1 MLDWIFEGI
10 VTWISSVVSDMMDAV
25 SGLFLQALGTDM
37 TAMEEYFPFVSK
49 AFTVMQYTAWALLFL
64 ITVWQLFRVFGGP
77 VTEAENPW
85 VLLGRSALF
94 AFLIGYAK
102 PIFLLTL
109 KIATAPYTA
118 LMDIQMTAEDFTF
131 AGIEQAL
138 QNGLTSL
145 IATISVVGLLLLTI
159 LEIALGWN
167 YFKLLLE
174 TVERYIVVGV
184 LCYTSPLA
192 FSMGASKATTPV
204 FRSWCRMV
212 GSQLLL
218 LVMNVWFLRGFSTSV
233 GQYIGTGGALS
244 NGNGNVFLWLFCAV
258 AFLKTAQKFDSYL
271 AAMGLN
277 VAQTGSGM
285 GMELLMAARVI
296 TGVAGGARSAG
307 SVFRGGSVATGTGAA
322 ATGFAAGFANRF
334 KGNSYVRDAVVD
346 GGTRMGAGG
355 TIGFVGRAFGGM
367 AARNGAT
374 LTGESISSVASRTPN
389 VSGSIGGDIANRSLG
404 NYMPHMKGMNLS
416 DTQITGGHISTKAIG
431 ADGKET
437 AVEMF
442 NASQF
447 EKPDGPHAVVNA
459 SDGSQWYQMASGSGA
474 GAFYDAPVFS
484 GSSAEAAQVAAVFP
498 DADGAT
504 LRTVGDGVIEASSD
518 GGVSRWYNSA
528 YYDEPDAP
536 HSTIQASNGVEWY
549 AMQQHAETPPF
560 EAGDAADGYNR
571 AQFQS
576 FMPGYEQPVTSVD
589 GSGRMDGHF
598 EVRHENGS
606 GTMFYDTAQYAP
618 PRGDYQV
625 YEDVHGSQWYA
636 VHGEAAVER
645 KPVYE
650 NGKPVYMF
658 TSFEMS
664 DDTGVLLGINRHN
677 NSLCIVD
684 LFDTK
689 KNKNAN
695 LNLLGTSGAGKTF
708 TMQLLALRMRMRGI
722 QCYIIA
728 PIKGHEFRRAC
739 NRIGGQFIKIA
750 PGSPHCINI
759 MEIRHTISPEM
770 ELIDELD
777 YSEMDSLLAQKIQQL
792 MIFFSLLIPN
802 MTNEEEQMLDEALIR
817 TYGKFGITHDNDSV
831 YEDRNA
837 VPPKMKTM
845 PILGDLHEELQKN
858 EMTKRIAVIVSRFV
872 TGSAQSFNQQT
883 NVDLSNK
890 YIVLDLSELKG
901 KLLPVGMM
909 IALDYVW
916 DKIKSDRTKKK
927 AIMIDEIWQLI
938 GAGSNRMAAE
948 FCLEIFK
955 VIRGFGGAAISATQ
969 DLSDFFG
976 LEDGRYGRAII
987 NNSKNKIILNLE
999 PDEAEFVRDTLKL
1012 TKTEIRSITR
1022 FERGEA
1028 LICSNNSKVPVII
1041 KASKEEQEMITT
1053 DRAELEAILKERQRE
1068 VN

>member
-1 MLDWIFEGI
+1 MTKDSSAKRKAGKRKPEKLSFTQDFIPIKNLEHGI
-10 VTWISSVVSDMMDAV
+10 IET
-25 SGLFLQALGTDM
+25 TD
-37 TAMEEYFPFVSK
+37 
-49 AFTVMQYTAWALLFL
+49 
-64 ITVWQLFRVFGGP
+64 
-77 VTEAENPW
+77 
-85 VLLGRSALF
+85 GRY
-94 AFLIGYAK
+94 IK
-102 PIFLLTL
+102 
-109 KIATAPYTA
+109 
-118 LMDIQMTAEDFTF
+118 
-131 AGIEQAL
+131 
-138 QNGLTSL
+138 
-145 IATISVVGLLLLTI
+145 I
-159 LEIALGWN
+159 LEIEPINFMLRSEEEQYEIICSFASWLKISPVHLQ
-167 YFKLLLE
+167 FKSITRKADSDKHIAMLRKEMATEESEQCKKLSE
-174 TVERYIVVGV
+174 GYIR
-184 LCYTSPLA
+184 LI
-192 FSMGASKATTPV
+192 KD
-204 FRSWCRMV
+204 V
-212 GSQLLL
+212 GSREALTRRFFLIFRYEELRRNENSDYGQICSTLLTAEQNARAYFMQCGNNIL
-218 LVMNVWFLRGFSTSV
+218 QPKDPDEATAEILYMFFNRRSCVEEPFHSRVDRIVLDTMAAKNKVIGIDPIPHIRMAHFIAPRGIDLMHRNYIIMDGLYYSFLYIKGNGYPNKVRAGWMSSLINAGEGIDVDVFLRRENRS
-233 GQYIGTGGALS
+233 
-244 NGNGNVFLWLFCAV
+244 
-258 AFLKTAQKFDSYL
+258 KTIDK
-271 AAMGLN
+271 
-277 VAQTGSGM
+277 VAQRIRLNRTKLKSM
-285 GMELLMAARVI
+285 QDTSTDYEEL
-296 TGVAGGARSAG
+296 AG
-307 SVFRGGSVATGTGAA
+307 SIQ
-322 ATGFAAGFANRF
+322 AGYFI
-334 KGNSYVRDAVVD
+334 KQG
-346 GGTRMGAGG
+346 
-355 TIGFVGRAFGGM
+355 
-367 AARNGAT
+367 
-374 LTGESISSVASRTPN
+374 
-389 VSGSIGGDIANRSLG
+389 IANYNEDLF
-404 NYMPHMKGMNLS
+404 YMSVFVTVSARTYEELMWRKQQMTDMLKSMDMYVS
-416 DTQITGGHISTKAIG
+416 DCSFQQ
-431 ADGKET
+431 E
-437 AVEMF
+437 
-442 NASQF
+442 
-447 EKPDGPHAVVNA
+447 
-459 SDGSQWYQMASGSGA
+459 
-474 GAFYDAPVFS
+474 DA
-484 GSSAEAAQVAAVFP
+484 
-498 DADGAT
+498 
-504 LRTVGDGVIEASSD
+504 LRTVMPFLQISPKLEKKSKRNVLTSGAAS
-518 GGVSRWYNSA
+518 
-528 YYDEPDAP
+528 
-536 HSTIQASNGVEWY
+536 T
-549 AMQQHAETPPF
+549 
-560 EAGDAADGYNR
+560 
-571 AQFQS
+571 
-576 FMPGYEQPVTSVD
+576 
-589 GSGRMDGHF
+589 
-598 EVRHENGS
+598 
-606 GTMFYDTAQYAP
+606 
-618 PRGDYQV
+618 
-625 YEDVHGSQWYA
+625 
-636 VHGEAAVER
+636 
-645 KPVYE
+645 
-650 NGKPVYMF
+650 YMF

-792 MIFFSLLIPN
+792 MIFFSLLIPD

-831 YEDRNA
+831 YADRNA

-1053 DRAELEAILKERQRE
+1053 DRAELEAILKERQQE
-1068 VN
+1068 AD

>member
-1 MLDWIFEGI
+1 MTKDSSAKRKAGKRKPEKLSFTQDFIPIKNLEHGI
-10 VTWISSVVSDMMDAV
+10 IET
-25 SGLFLQALGTDM
+25 TD
-37 TAMEEYFPFVSK
+37 
-49 AFTVMQYTAWALLFL
+49 
-64 ITVWQLFRVFGGP
+64 
-77 VTEAENPW
+77 
-85 VLLGRSALF
+85 GRY
-94 AFLIGYAK
+94 IK
-102 PIFLLTL
+102 
-109 KIATAPYTA
+109 
-118 LMDIQMTAEDFTF
+118 
-131 AGIEQAL
+131 
-138 QNGLTSL
+138 
-145 IATISVVGLLLLTI
+145 I
-159 LEIALGWN
+159 LEIEPINFMLRSEEEQYEIICSFASWLKISPVHLQ
-167 YFKLLLE
+167 FKSITRKADSDKHIAMLRKEME
-174 TVERYIVVGV
+174 TEESEQCKKLSEGYIR
-184 LCYTSPLA
+184 LI
-192 FSMGASKATTPV
+192 KD
-204 FRSWCRMV
+204 V
-212 GSQLLL
+212 GSREALTRRFFLIFRYEELRRNENSDYGQICSTLLTAEQNARAYFMQCGNNIL
-218 LVMNVWFLRGFSTSV
+218 QPRDPDEATAEILYMFFNRRSCVEEPFHSRVDRIVLDTMAAKNKVIGIDPVPHIRMAHFIAPRGIDLTHRNYIIMDGLYYSFLYIKGNGYPNKVRAGWMSSLINAGEGIDVDVFLRRENRS
-233 GQYIGTGGALS
+233 
-244 NGNGNVFLWLFCAV
+244 
-258 AFLKTAQKFDSYL
+258 KTIDK
-271 AAMGLN
+271 
-277 VAQTGSGM
+277 VAQRIRLNRTKLKSM
-285 GMELLMAARVI
+285 QDTSTDYEEL
-296 TGVAGGARSAG
+296 AG
-307 SVFRGGSVATGTGAA
+307 SIQ
-322 ATGFAAGFANRF
+322 AGYFI
-334 KGNSYVRDAVVD
+334 KQG
-346 GGTRMGAGG
+346 
-355 TIGFVGRAFGGM
+355 
-367 AARNGAT
+367 
-374 LTGESISSVASRTPN
+374 
-389 VSGSIGGDIANRSLG
+389 IANYNEDLF
-404 NYMPHMKGMNLS
+404 YMSVFVTVSARTYEELMWRKQQMTDMLKSMDMYVS
-416 DTQITGGHISTKAIG
+416 DCSFQQ
-431 ADGKET
+431 E
-437 AVEMF
+437 
-442 NASQF
+442 
-447 EKPDGPHAVVNA
+447 
-459 SDGSQWYQMASGSGA
+459 
-474 GAFYDAPVFS
+474 DA
-484 GSSAEAAQVAAVFP
+484 
-498 DADGAT
+498 
-504 LRTVGDGVIEASSD
+504 LRTVMPFLQISLKLEKKSKRNVLTSGAAS
-518 GGVSRWYNSA
+518 
-528 YYDEPDAP
+528 
-536 HSTIQASNGVEWY
+536 T
-549 AMQQHAETPPF
+549 
-560 EAGDAADGYNR
+560 
-571 AQFQS
+571 
-576 FMPGYEQPVTSVD
+576 
-589 GSGRMDGHF
+589 
-598 EVRHENGS
+598 
-606 GTMFYDTAQYAP
+606 
-618 PRGDYQV
+618 
-625 YEDVHGSQWYA
+625 
-636 VHGEAAVER
+636 
-645 KPVYE
+645 
-650 NGKPVYMF
+650 YMF

-792 MIFFSLLIPN
+792 MIFFSLLIPD

-1053 DRAELEAILKERQRE
+1053 DRAELEAILKERQQE
-1068 VN
+1068 AD

>member
-1 MLDWIFEGI
+1 MTKDSSAKRKAGKRKPEKLSFTQDFIPIKNLEHGI
-10 VTWISSVVSDMMDAV
+10 IET
-25 SGLFLQALGTDM
+25 TD
-37 TAMEEYFPFVSK
+37 
-49 AFTVMQYTAWALLFL
+49 
-64 ITVWQLFRVFGGP
+64 
-77 VTEAENPW
+77 
-85 VLLGRSALF
+85 GRY
-94 AFLIGYAK
+94 IK
-102 PIFLLTL
+102 
-109 KIATAPYTA
+109 
-118 LMDIQMTAEDFTF
+118 
-131 AGIEQAL
+131 
-138 QNGLTSL
+138 
-145 IATISVVGLLLLTI
+145 I
-159 LEIALGWN
+159 LEIEPINFMLRSEEEQYEIICSFASWLKISPVHLQ
-167 YFKLLLE
+167 FKSITRKADSDKHIAMLRKEME
-174 TVERYIVVGV
+174 TEESEQCKKLSEGYIR
-184 LCYTSPLA
+184 LI
-192 FSMGASKATTPV
+192 KD
-204 FRSWCRMV
+204 V
-212 GSQLLL
+212 GSREALTRRFFLIFRYEELRRNENSDYGQICSTLLTAEQNARAYFMQCGNNIL
-218 LVMNVWFLRGFSTSV
+218 QPKDPDEATAEILYMFFNRRSCVEEPFHSRVDRIVLDTMAAKNKVIGIDPIPHIRMAHFIAPRGIDLTHRNYIIMDGLYYSFL
-233 GQYIGTGGALS
+233 YIK
-244 NGNGNVFLWLFCAV
+244 GNGYPNKVRAGWMSSLINAGEGIDVDVFLKRENRS
-258 AFLKTAQKFDSYL
+258 KTIDK
-271 AAMGLN
+271 
-277 VAQTGSGM
+277 VAQRIRLNRTKLKSM
-285 GMELLMAARVI
+285 QDTSTDYEEL
-296 TGVAGGARSAG
+296 AG
-307 SVFRGGSVATGTGAA
+307 SIQ
-322 ATGFAAGFANRF
+322 AGYFI
-334 KGNSYVRDAVVD
+334 KQG
-346 GGTRMGAGG
+346 
-355 TIGFVGRAFGGM
+355 
-367 AARNGAT
+367 
-374 LTGESISSVASRTPN
+374 
-389 VSGSIGGDIANRSLG
+389 IANYNEDLF
-404 NYMPHMKGMNLS
+404 YMSVFVTVSARTYEELMWRKQQMTDMLKSMDMYVS
-416 DTQITGGHISTKAIG
+416 DCSFQQ
-431 ADGKET
+431 E
-437 AVEMF
+437 
-442 NASQF
+442 
-447 EKPDGPHAVVNA
+447 
-459 SDGSQWYQMASGSGA
+459 
-474 GAFYDAPVFS
+474 DA
-484 GSSAEAAQVAAVFP
+484 
-498 DADGAT
+498 
-504 LRTVGDGVIEASSD
+504 LRTVMPFLQMSPKLEKKSKRNVLTSGAAS
-518 GGVSRWYNSA
+518 
-528 YYDEPDAP
+528 
-536 HSTIQASNGVEWY
+536 T
-549 AMQQHAETPPF
+549 
-560 EAGDAADGYNR
+560 
-571 AQFQS
+571 
-576 FMPGYEQPVTSVD
+576 
-589 GSGRMDGHF
+589 
-598 EVRHENGS
+598 
-606 GTMFYDTAQYAP
+606 
-618 PRGDYQV
+618 
-625 YEDVHGSQWYA
+625 
-636 VHGEAAVER
+636 
-645 KPVYE
+645 
-650 NGKPVYMF
+650 YMF

-792 MIFFSLLIPN
+792 MIFFSLLIPD

-831 YEDRNA
+831 YADRNA

-1053 DRAELEAILKERQRE
+1053 DRAELEAILKERQQE
-1068 VN
+1068 AD

>member
-1 MLDWIFEGI
+1 MTKDSSAKRKTGKRKPEKLSFTQDFIPIKNLEHGI
-10 VTWISSVVSDMMDAV
+10 IET
-25 SGLFLQALGTDM
+25 TD
-37 TAMEEYFPFVSK
+37 
-49 AFTVMQYTAWALLFL
+49 
-64 ITVWQLFRVFGGP
+64 
-77 VTEAENPW
+77 
-85 VLLGRSALF
+85 GRY
-94 AFLIGYAK
+94 IK
-102 PIFLLTL
+102 
-109 KIATAPYTA
+109 
-118 LMDIQMTAEDFTF
+118 
-131 AGIEQAL
+131 
-138 QNGLTSL
+138 
-145 IATISVVGLLLLTI
+145 I
-159 LEIALGWN
+159 LEIEPINFMLRSEEEQYEIICSFASWLKISPVHLQ
-167 YFKLLLE
+167 FKSITRKADSDKHIAMLRKEMATEESEQCKKLSE
-174 TVERYIVVGV
+174 GYIR
-184 LCYTSPLA
+184 LI
-192 FSMGASKATTPV
+192 KD
-204 FRSWCRMV
+204 V
-212 GSQLLL
+212 GSREALTRRFFLIFRYEELRRNENSDYGQICSTLLTAEQNARAYFMQCGNNIL
-218 LVMNVWFLRGFSTSV
+218 QPKDPDEATAEILYMFFNRRSCVEEPFHSRVDRIVLDTMAAKNKVIGVDPIPHIRMAHFIAPRGIDLTHRNYTIMDGLYYSFL
-233 GQYIGTGGALS
+233 YIK
-244 NGNGNVFLWLFCAV
+244 GNGYPNKVRAGWMSSLINAGEGIDVDVFLKRENRS
-258 AFLKTAQKFDSYL
+258 KTIDK
-271 AAMGLN
+271 
-277 VAQTGSGM
+277 VAQRIRLNRTKLKSM
-285 GMELLMAARVI
+285 QDTSTDYEEL
-296 TGVAGGARSAG
+296 AG
-307 SVFRGGSVATGTGAA
+307 SIQ
-322 ATGFAAGFANRF
+322 AGYFI
-334 KGNSYVRDAVVD
+334 KQG
-346 GGTRMGAGG
+346 
-355 TIGFVGRAFGGM
+355 
-367 AARNGAT
+367 
-374 LTGESISSVASRTPN
+374 
-389 VSGSIGGDIANRSLG
+389 IANYNEDLF
-404 NYMPHMKGMNLS
+404 YMSVFVTVSARTYEELMWRKQQMTDMLKSMDMYVS
-416 DTQITGGHISTKAIG
+416 DCSFQQ
-431 ADGKET
+431 E
-437 AVEMF
+437 
-442 NASQF
+442 
-447 EKPDGPHAVVNA
+447 
-459 SDGSQWYQMASGSGA
+459 
-474 GAFYDAPVFS
+474 DA
-484 GSSAEAAQVAAVFP
+484 
-498 DADGAT
+498 
-504 LRTVGDGVIEASSD
+504 LRTVMPFLQISPKLEKKSKRNVLTSGAAS
-518 GGVSRWYNSA
+518 
-528 YYDEPDAP
+528 
-536 HSTIQASNGVEWY
+536 T
-549 AMQQHAETPPF
+549 
-560 EAGDAADGYNR
+560 
-571 AQFQS
+571 
-576 FMPGYEQPVTSVD
+576 
-589 GSGRMDGHF
+589 
-598 EVRHENGS
+598 
-606 GTMFYDTAQYAP
+606 
-618 PRGDYQV
+618 
-625 YEDVHGSQWYA
+625 
-636 VHGEAAVER
+636 
-645 KPVYE
+645 
-650 NGKPVYMF
+650 YMF

-759 MEIRHTISPEM
+759 MEIRHTVSPEM

-792 MIFFSLLIPN
+792 MIFFSLLIPD

-831 YEDRNA
+831 YADRNA

-1053 DRAELEAILKERQRE
+1053 DRAELEAILKERQQE
-1068 VN
+1068 AD

>member
-1 MLDWIFEGI
+1 MTRSTWLRKEMETEESEQCKKLSEGYIRLIKDVGSREALTRRFFLIFRYEELRRNENSDYGQICSTLLTTEQNARAYFMQCGNNILQPKDPDEATAEILYMFFNRRSCVEEPFHSRVDRIVLDTMAAKNKVIGIDPIPHIRMAHFIAPRGIDLMHRNYIIMDGLYYSFLYIKGNGYPNKVRAGWMSSLINAGEGI
-10 VTWISSVVSDMMDAV
+10 DVDVFLRRENRSKTIEKVAQRIRLNRTKLKSMQDTSTDYEELAGSIQAGYFIKQGIANYNEDLFYMSVFVTVSARTYEELMWRKQQMTDMLKSMDMYVSDCSFQQEDA
-25 SGLFLQALGTDM
+25 
-37 TAMEEYFPFVSK
+37 
-49 AFTVMQYTAWALLFL
+49 
-64 ITVWQLFRVFGGP
+64 
-77 VTEAENPW
+77 
-85 VLLGRSALF
+85 
-94 AFLIGYAK
+94 
-102 PIFLLTL
+102 
-109 KIATAPYTA
+109 
-118 LMDIQMTAEDFTF
+118 
-131 AGIEQAL
+131 
-138 QNGLTSL
+138 
-145 IATISVVGLLLLTI
+145 
-159 LEIALGWN
+159 
-167 YFKLLLE
+167 
-174 TVERYIVVGV
+174 
-184 LCYTSPLA
+184 
-192 FSMGASKATTPV
+192 
-204 FRSWCRMV
+204 
-212 GSQLLL
+212 
-218 LVMNVWFLRGFSTSV
+218 
-233 GQYIGTGGALS
+233 
-244 NGNGNVFLWLFCAV
+244 
-258 AFLKTAQKFDSYL
+258 
-271 AAMGLN
+271 
-277 VAQTGSGM
+277 
-285 GMELLMAARVI
+285 
-296 TGVAGGARSAG
+296 
-307 SVFRGGSVATGTGAA
+307 
-322 ATGFAAGFANRF
+322 
-334 KGNSYVRDAVVD
+334 
-346 GGTRMGAGG
+346 
-355 TIGFVGRAFGGM
+355 
-367 AARNGAT
+367 
-374 LTGESISSVASRTPN
+374 
-389 VSGSIGGDIANRSLG
+389 
-404 NYMPHMKGMNLS
+404 
-416 DTQITGGHISTKAIG
+416 
-431 ADGKET
+431 
-437 AVEMF
+437 
-442 NASQF
+442 
-447 EKPDGPHAVVNA
+447 
-459 SDGSQWYQMASGSGA
+459 
-474 GAFYDAPVFS
+474 
-484 GSSAEAAQVAAVFP
+484 
-498 DADGAT
+498 
-504 LRTVGDGVIEASSD
+504 LRTVMPFLQISPKLEKKSKRNVLTSGAAS
-518 GGVSRWYNSA
+518 
-528 YYDEPDAP
+528 
-536 HSTIQASNGVEWY
+536 T
-549 AMQQHAETPPF
+549 
-560 EAGDAADGYNR
+560 
-571 AQFQS
+571 
-576 FMPGYEQPVTSVD
+576 
-589 GSGRMDGHF
+589 
-598 EVRHENGS
+598 
-606 GTMFYDTAQYAP
+606 
-618 PRGDYQV
+618 
-625 YEDVHGSQWYA
+625 
-636 VHGEAAVER
+636 
-645 KPVYE
+645 
-650 NGKPVYMF
+650 YMF

-792 MIFFSLLIPN
+792 MIFFSLLIPD

-831 YEDRNA
+831 YADRNA

-1053 DRAELEAILKERQRE
+1053 DRAELEAILKERQQE
-1068 VN
+1068 AD

>member
-1 MLDWIFEGI
+1 MTKDSSAKRKTGKRKPEKLSFTQDFIPIKNLENGI
-10 VTWISSVVSDMMDAV
+10 IET
-25 SGLFLQALGTDM
+25 T
-37 TAMEEYFPFVSK
+37 
-49 AFTVMQYTAWALLFL
+49 
-64 ITVWQLFRVFGGP
+64 
-77 VTEAENPW
+77 N
-85 VLLGRSALF
+85 GRY
-94 AFLIGYAK
+94 IK
-102 PIFLLTL
+102 
-109 KIATAPYTA
+109 
-118 LMDIQMTAEDFTF
+118 
-131 AGIEQAL
+131 
-138 QNGLTSL
+138 
-145 IATISVVGLLLLTI
+145 I
-159 LEIALGWN
+159 LEIEPINFMLRSEEEQYEIICSFASWLKISPVHLQ
-167 YFKLLLE
+167 FKSITRKADSDKHIAMLRKEMATEESEQCKKLSE
-174 TVERYIVVGV
+174 GYIR
-184 LCYTSPLA
+184 LI
-192 FSMGASKATTPV
+192 KD
-204 FRSWCRMV
+204 V
-212 GSQLLL
+212 GSREALTRRFFLIFRYEELRRNENSDYGQICSTLLTAEQNARAYFMQCGNNIL
-218 LVMNVWFLRGFSTSV
+218 QPKDPDEATAEILYMFFNRRSCVEEPFHSRVDRIVLDTMAAKNKVIGIDPIPHIRMAHFIAPRGIDLTHRNYIIMDGLYYSFLYIKENGYPNKVRAGWMSSLINAGEGIDVDVFLRRENRS
-233 GQYIGTGGALS
+233 
-244 NGNGNVFLWLFCAV
+244 
-258 AFLKTAQKFDSYL
+258 KTIDK
-271 AAMGLN
+271 
-277 VAQTGSGM
+277 VAQRIRLNRTKLKSM
-285 GMELLMAARVI
+285 QDTSTDYEEL
-296 TGVAGGARSAG
+296 AG
-307 SVFRGGSVATGTGAA
+307 SIQ
-322 ATGFAAGFANRF
+322 AGYFI
-334 KGNSYVRDAVVD
+334 KQG
-346 GGTRMGAGG
+346 
-355 TIGFVGRAFGGM
+355 
-367 AARNGAT
+367 
-374 LTGESISSVASRTPN
+374 
-389 VSGSIGGDIANRSLG
+389 IANYNEDLF
-404 NYMPHMKGMNLS
+404 YMSVFVTVSARTYEELMWRKQQMTDMLKSMDMYVS
-416 DTQITGGHISTKAIG
+416 DCSFQQ
-431 ADGKET
+431 E
-437 AVEMF
+437 
-442 NASQF
+442 
-447 EKPDGPHAVVNA
+447 
-459 SDGSQWYQMASGSGA
+459 
-474 GAFYDAPVFS
+474 DA
-484 GSSAEAAQVAAVFP
+484 
-498 DADGAT
+498 
-504 LRTVGDGVIEASSD
+504 LRTVMPFLQISPKLEKKSKRNVLTSGAAS
-518 GGVSRWYNSA
+518 
-528 YYDEPDAP
+528 
-536 HSTIQASNGVEWY
+536 T
-549 AMQQHAETPPF
+549 
-560 EAGDAADGYNR
+560 
-571 AQFQS
+571 
-576 FMPGYEQPVTSVD
+576 
-589 GSGRMDGHF
+589 
-598 EVRHENGS
+598 
-606 GTMFYDTAQYAP
+606 
-618 PRGDYQV
+618 
-625 YEDVHGSQWYA
+625 
-636 VHGEAAVER
+636 
-645 KPVYE
+645 
-650 NGKPVYMF
+650 YMF

-759 MEIRHTISPEM
+759 MEIRHTITPEM

-792 MIFFSLLIPN
+792 MIFFSLLIPD

-831 YEDRNA
+831 YADRNA

-1053 DRAELEAILKERQRE
+1053 DRAELEAILKERQQE
-1068 VN
+1068 AD

>member
-1 MLDWIFEGI
+1 MTKDSSAKRKAGKRKPKKLSFTQDFIPIKNLEHGI
-10 VTWISSVVSDMMDAV
+10 IET
-25 SGLFLQALGTDM
+25 TD
-37 TAMEEYFPFVSK
+37 
-49 AFTVMQYTAWALLFL
+49 
-64 ITVWQLFRVFGGP
+64 
-77 VTEAENPW
+77 
-85 VLLGRSALF
+85 GRY
-94 AFLIGYAK
+94 IK
-102 PIFLLTL
+102 
-109 KIATAPYTA
+109 
-118 LMDIQMTAEDFTF
+118 
-131 AGIEQAL
+131 
-138 QNGLTSL
+138 
-145 IATISVVGLLLLTI
+145 I
-159 LEIALGWN
+159 LEIEPINFMLRSEEEQYEIICSFASWLKISPVHLQ
-167 YFKLLLE
+167 FKSITRKADSDKHIAMLRKE
-174 TVERYIVVGV
+174 TETEESEQCKKLSEGYIR
-184 LCYTSPLA
+184 LI
-192 FSMGASKATTPV
+192 KD
-204 FRSWCRMV
+204 V
-212 GSQLLL
+212 GSREALTRRFFLIFRYEELRRNENSDYGQICSTLLTAEQNARAYFMQCGNNIL
-218 LVMNVWFLRGFSTSV
+218 QPKDPDEATAEILYMFFNRRSCVEEPFHSRVDRIVLDTMAAKNKVIGIDPVPHIRMAHFIAPRGIDLTHRNYIIMDGLYYSFLYIKGNGFPNKVRAGWMSSLINAGEGIDVDVFLRRENRS
-233 GQYIGTGGALS
+233 
-244 NGNGNVFLWLFCAV
+244 
-258 AFLKTAQKFDSYL
+258 KTIDK
-271 AAMGLN
+271 
-277 VAQTGSGM
+277 VAQRIRLNRTKLKSM
-285 GMELLMAARVI
+285 QDTSTDYEEL
-296 TGVAGGARSAG
+296 AG
-307 SVFRGGSVATGTGAA
+307 SIQ
-322 ATGFAAGFANRF
+322 AGYFI
-334 KGNSYVRDAVVD
+334 KQG
-346 GGTRMGAGG
+346 
-355 TIGFVGRAFGGM
+355 
-367 AARNGAT
+367 
-374 LTGESISSVASRTPN
+374 
-389 VSGSIGGDIANRSLG
+389 IANYNEDLF
-404 NYMPHMKGMNLS
+404 YMSVFVTVSARTYEELMWRKQQMTDMLKSMDMYVS
-416 DTQITGGHISTKAIG
+416 DCSFQQ
-431 ADGKET
+431 E
-437 AVEMF
+437 
-442 NASQF
+442 
-447 EKPDGPHAVVNA
+447 
-459 SDGSQWYQMASGSGA
+459 
-474 GAFYDAPVFS
+474 DA
-484 GSSAEAAQVAAVFP
+484 
-498 DADGAT
+498 
-504 LRTVGDGVIEASSD
+504 LRTVMPFLQISPKLEKKSKRNVLTSGAAS
-518 GGVSRWYNSA
+518 
-528 YYDEPDAP
+528 
-536 HSTIQASNGVEWY
+536 T
-549 AMQQHAETPPF
+549 
-560 EAGDAADGYNR
+560 
-571 AQFQS
+571 
-576 FMPGYEQPVTSVD
+576 
-589 GSGRMDGHF
+589 
-598 EVRHENGS
+598 
-606 GTMFYDTAQYAP
+606 
-618 PRGDYQV
+618 
-625 YEDVHGSQWYA
+625 
-636 VHGEAAVER
+636 
-645 KPVYE
+645 
-650 NGKPVYMF
+650 YMF

-792 MIFFSLLIPN
+792 MIFFSLLIPD

-1028 LICSNNSKVPVII
+1028 LICSNNSKAPVII

-1053 DRAELEAILKERQRE
+1053 DRAELEAILKERQQE
-1068 VN
+1068 AD

>member
-1 MLDWIFEGI
+1 MTKDSSAKRKAGKRKPEKLSFTQDFIPIKNLEHGI
-10 VTWISSVVSDMMDAV
+10 IET
-25 SGLFLQALGTDM
+25 TD
-37 TAMEEYFPFVSK
+37 
-49 AFTVMQYTAWALLFL
+49 
-64 ITVWQLFRVFGGP
+64 
-77 VTEAENPW
+77 
-85 VLLGRSALF
+85 GRY
-94 AFLIGYAK
+94 IK
-102 PIFLLTL
+102 
-109 KIATAPYTA
+109 
-118 LMDIQMTAEDFTF
+118 
-131 AGIEQAL
+131 
-138 QNGLTSL
+138 
-145 IATISVVGLLLLTI
+145 I
-159 LEIALGWN
+159 LEIEPINFMLRSEEEQYEIICSFASWLKISPVHLQ
-167 YFKLLLE
+167 FKSITRKADSDKHIAMLRKE
-174 TVERYIVVGV
+174 TETEESEQCKKLSEGYIR
-184 LCYTSPLA
+184 LI
-192 FSMGASKATTPV
+192 KD
-204 FRSWCRMV
+204 V
-212 GSQLLL
+212 GSREALTRRFFLIFRYEELRRNENSDYGQICSTLLTAEQNARAYFMQCGNNIL
-218 LVMNVWFLRGFSTSV
+218 QPKDPDEATAEILYMFFNRRSCVEEPFHSRVDRIVLDTMATKNKVIGIDPVPHIRMAHFIAPRGIDLTHRNYIIMDGLYYSFLYIKGNGYPNKVRAGWMSSLINAGEGIDVDVFLRRENRS
-233 GQYIGTGGALS
+233 
-244 NGNGNVFLWLFCAV
+244 
-258 AFLKTAQKFDSYL
+258 KTIDK
-271 AAMGLN
+271 
-277 VAQTGSGM
+277 VAQRIRLNRTKLKSM
-285 GMELLMAARVI
+285 QDTSTDYEEL
-296 TGVAGGARSAG
+296 AG
-307 SVFRGGSVATGTGAA
+307 SIQ
-322 ATGFAAGFANRF
+322 AGYFI
-334 KGNSYVRDAVVD
+334 KQG
-346 GGTRMGAGG
+346 
-355 TIGFVGRAFGGM
+355 
-367 AARNGAT
+367 
-374 LTGESISSVASRTPN
+374 
-389 VSGSIGGDIANRSLG
+389 IANYNEDLF
-404 NYMPHMKGMNLS
+404 YMSVFMTVSARTYEELMWRKQQMTDMLKSMDMYVS
-416 DTQITGGHISTKAIG
+416 DCSFQQ
-431 ADGKET
+431 E
-437 AVEMF
+437 
-442 NASQF
+442 
-447 EKPDGPHAVVNA
+447 
-459 SDGSQWYQMASGSGA
+459 
-474 GAFYDAPVFS
+474 DA
-484 GSSAEAAQVAAVFP
+484 
-498 DADGAT
+498 
-504 LRTVGDGVIEASSD
+504 LRTVMPFLQISLKLEKKSKRNVLTSGAAS
-518 GGVSRWYNSA
+518 
-528 YYDEPDAP
+528 
-536 HSTIQASNGVEWY
+536 T
-549 AMQQHAETPPF
+549 
-560 EAGDAADGYNR
+560 
-571 AQFQS
+571 
-576 FMPGYEQPVTSVD
+576 
-589 GSGRMDGHF
+589 
-598 EVRHENGS
+598 
-606 GTMFYDTAQYAP
+606 
-618 PRGDYQV
+618 
-625 YEDVHGSQWYA
+625 
-636 VHGEAAVER
+636 
-645 KPVYE
+645 
-650 NGKPVYMF
+650 YMF

-750 PGSPHCINI
+750 PGSPHCINT

-792 MIFFSLLIPN
+792 MIFFSLLIPD

-837 VPPKMKTM
+837 VPPKMKAM

-858 EMTKRIAVIVSRFV
+858 EMTKRIAIIVSRFV

-1053 DRAELEAILKERQRE
+1053 DRAELEAILKERQQE
-1068 VN
+1068 AD

>member
-1 MLDWIFEGI
+1 MTKDSSAKRKEGKRKPKKLSFTQDFI
-10 VTWISSVVSDMMDAV
+10 PIKNLEHGIIET
-25 SGLFLQALGTDM
+25 TD
-37 TAMEEYFPFVSK
+37 
-49 AFTVMQYTAWALLFL
+49 
-64 ITVWQLFRVFGGP
+64 
-77 VTEAENPW
+77 
-85 VLLGRSALF
+85 GRY
-94 AFLIGYAK
+94 IK
-102 PIFLLTL
+102 
-109 KIATAPYTA
+109 
-118 LMDIQMTAEDFTF
+118 
-131 AGIEQAL
+131 
-138 QNGLTSL
+138 
-145 IATISVVGLLLLTI
+145 I
-159 LEIALGWN
+159 LEIEPINFMLRSEEEQYEIICSFASWLKISPVHLQ
-167 YFKLLLE
+167 FKSITRKADSDKHIAMLRKE
-174 TVERYIVVGV
+174 TETEESEQCKKLSEGYIR
-184 LCYTSPLA
+184 LI
-192 FSMGASKATTPV
+192 KD
-204 FRSWCRMV
+204 V
-212 GSQLLL
+212 GSREALTRRFFLIFRYEELRRNENSDYGQICSTLLTAEQNARAYFMQCGNNIL
-218 LVMNVWFLRGFSTSV
+218 QPKDPDEATAEILYMFFNRRSCVEEPFHSRVDRIVLDTMAAKNKVIGIDPIPHIRMAHFIAPRGIDLMHRNYIIMDGLYYSFLYIKGNGYPNKVRAGWMSSLINAGEGIDVDVFLRRENRS
-233 GQYIGTGGALS
+233 
-244 NGNGNVFLWLFCAV
+244 
-258 AFLKTAQKFDSYL
+258 KTIDK
-271 AAMGLN
+271 
-277 VAQTGSGM
+277 VAQRIRLNRTKLKSM
-285 GMELLMAARVI
+285 QDTSTDYEEL
-296 TGVAGGARSAG
+296 AG
-307 SVFRGGSVATGTGAA
+307 SIQ
-322 ATGFAAGFANRF
+322 AGYFI
-334 KGNSYVRDAVVD
+334 KQG
-346 GGTRMGAGG
+346 
-355 TIGFVGRAFGGM
+355 
-367 AARNGAT
+367 
-374 LTGESISSVASRTPN
+374 
-389 VSGSIGGDIANRSLG
+389 IANYNEDLF
-404 NYMPHMKGMNLS
+404 YMSVFVTVSARTYEELMWRKQQMTDMLKSMDMYVS
-416 DTQITGGHISTKAIG
+416 DCSFQQ
-431 ADGKET
+431 E
-437 AVEMF
+437 
-442 NASQF
+442 
-447 EKPDGPHAVVNA
+447 
-459 SDGSQWYQMASGSGA
+459 
-474 GAFYDAPVFS
+474 DA
-484 GSSAEAAQVAAVFP
+484 
-498 DADGAT
+498 
-504 LRTVGDGVIEASSD
+504 LRTVMPFLQISPKLEKKSKRNVLTSGAAS
-518 GGVSRWYNSA
+518 
-528 YYDEPDAP
+528 
-536 HSTIQASNGVEWY
+536 T
-549 AMQQHAETPPF
+549 
-560 EAGDAADGYNR
+560 
-571 AQFQS
+571 
-576 FMPGYEQPVTSVD
+576 
-589 GSGRMDGHF
+589 
-598 EVRHENGS
+598 
-606 GTMFYDTAQYAP
+606 
-618 PRGDYQV
+618 
-625 YEDVHGSQWYA
+625 
-636 VHGEAAVER
+636 
-645 KPVYE
+645 
-650 NGKPVYMF
+650 YMF

-792 MIFFSLLIPN
+792 MIFFSLLIPD

-831 YEDRNA
+831 YADRNA

-1053 DRAELEAILKERQRE
+1053 DRAELEAILKERQQE
-1068 VN
+1068 AD

>member
-1 MLDWIFEGI
+1 MTKDSSAKRKTGKRKPEKLSFTQDFIPIKNLEHGI
-10 VTWISSVVSDMMDAV
+10 IET
-25 SGLFLQALGTDM
+25 TD
-37 TAMEEYFPFVSK
+37 
-49 AFTVMQYTAWALLFL
+49 
-64 ITVWQLFRVFGGP
+64 
-77 VTEAENPW
+77 
-85 VLLGRSALF
+85 GRY
-94 AFLIGYAK
+94 IK
-102 PIFLLTL
+102 
-109 KIATAPYTA
+109 
-118 LMDIQMTAEDFTF
+118 
-131 AGIEQAL
+131 
-138 QNGLTSL
+138 
-145 IATISVVGLLLLTI
+145 I
-159 LEIALGWN
+159 LEIEPINFMLRSEEEQYEIICSFASWLKISPVHLQ
-167 YFKLLLE
+167 FKSITRKADSDKHIAMLRKEMATEESEQCKKLSE
-174 TVERYIVVGV
+174 GYIR
-184 LCYTSPLA
+184 LI
-192 FSMGASKATTPV
+192 KD
-204 FRSWCRMV
+204 V
-212 GSQLLL
+212 GSREALTRRFFLIFRYEELRRNENSDYGQICSTLLTAEQNARAYFMQCGNNIL
-218 LVMNVWFLRGFSTSV
+218 QPKDPDEATAEILYMFFNRRSCVEEPFHSRADRIVLDTMAAKNKVIGIDPIPHIRMAHFIAPRGIDLTHRNYIIMDGLYYSFLYIKGNGYPNKVRAGWMSSLINAGEGIDVDVFLRRENRS
-233 GQYIGTGGALS
+233 
-244 NGNGNVFLWLFCAV
+244 
-258 AFLKTAQKFDSYL
+258 KTIDK
-271 AAMGLN
+271 
-277 VAQTGSGM
+277 VAQRIRLNRTKLKSMQDTSTDYEELTGS
-285 GMELLMAARVI
+285 I
-296 TGVAGGARSAG
+296 QAGYFIKQGIANYNEDLFYM
-307 SVFRGGSVATGTGAA
+307 SVFVTVSARTYEELMWRKQQMTDMLKSMDM
-322 ATGFAAGFANRF
+322 
-334 KGNSYVRDAVVD
+334 YVSDCSFQQEDA
-346 GGTRMGAGG
+346 
-355 TIGFVGRAFGGM
+355 
-367 AARNGAT
+367 
-374 LTGESISSVASRTPN
+374 
-389 VSGSIGGDIANRSLG
+389 
-404 NYMPHMKGMNLS
+404 
-416 DTQITGGHISTKAIG
+416 
-431 ADGKET
+431 
-437 AVEMF
+437 
-442 NASQF
+442 
-447 EKPDGPHAVVNA
+447 
-459 SDGSQWYQMASGSGA
+459 
-474 GAFYDAPVFS
+474 
-484 GSSAEAAQVAAVFP
+484 
-498 DADGAT
+498 
-504 LRTVGDGVIEASSD
+504 LRTVMPFLQISPKLEKKSKRNVLTSGAAS
-518 GGVSRWYNSA
+518 
-528 YYDEPDAP
+528 
-536 HSTIQASNGVEWY
+536 T
-549 AMQQHAETPPF
+549 
-560 EAGDAADGYNR
+560 
-571 AQFQS
+571 
-576 FMPGYEQPVTSVD
+576 
-589 GSGRMDGHF
+589 
-598 EVRHENGS
+598 
-606 GTMFYDTAQYAP
+606 
-618 PRGDYQV
+618 
-625 YEDVHGSQWYA
+625 
-636 VHGEAAVER
+636 
-645 KPVYE
+645 
-650 NGKPVYMF
+650 YMF

-792 MIFFSLLIPN
+792 MIFFSLLIPD

-831 YEDRNA
+831 YADRNA

-1068 VN
+1068 AD

>member
-1 MLDWIFEGI
+1 MTKDSSAKRKAGKRKPEKLSFTQDFIPIKNLEHGI
-10 VTWISSVVSDMMDAV
+10 IET
-25 SGLFLQALGTDM
+25 TD
-37 TAMEEYFPFVSK
+37 
-49 AFTVMQYTAWALLFL
+49 
-64 ITVWQLFRVFGGP
+64 
-77 VTEAENPW
+77 
-85 VLLGRSALF
+85 GRY
-94 AFLIGYAK
+94 IK
-102 PIFLLTL
+102 
-109 KIATAPYTA
+109 
-118 LMDIQMTAEDFTF
+118 
-131 AGIEQAL
+131 
-138 QNGLTSL
+138 
-145 IATISVVGLLLLTI
+145 I
-159 LEIALGWN
+159 LEIEPINFMLRSEEEQYEIICSFASWLKISPVHLQ
-167 YFKLLLE
+167 FKSITRKADSDKHIAMLRKE
-174 TVERYIVVGV
+174 TETEESEQCKKLSEGYIR
-184 LCYTSPLA
+184 LI
-192 FSMGASKATTPV
+192 KD
-204 FRSWCRMV
+204 V
-212 GSQLLL
+212 GSREALTRRFFLIFRYEELRRNENSDYGQICSTLLTAEQNARAYFMQCGNNIL
-218 LVMNVWFLRGFSTSV
+218 QPKDPDEATAEILYMFFNRRSCVEEPFHSRVDRIVLDTMAAKNKVIGIDPVPHIRMAHFIAPRGIDLTHRNYIIMDGLYYSFLYIKGNGYPNKVRAGWMSSLINAGEGIDVDVFLRRENRS
-233 GQYIGTGGALS
+233 
-244 NGNGNVFLWLFCAV
+244 
-258 AFLKTAQKFDSYL
+258 KTIDK
-271 AAMGLN
+271 
-277 VAQTGSGM
+277 VAQRIRLNRTKLKSM
-285 GMELLMAARVI
+285 QDTSTDYEEL
-296 TGVAGGARSAG
+296 AG
-307 SVFRGGSVATGTGAA
+307 SIQ
-322 ATGFAAGFANRF
+322 AGYFI
-334 KGNSYVRDAVVD
+334 KQG
-346 GGTRMGAGG
+346 
-355 TIGFVGRAFGGM
+355 
-367 AARNGAT
+367 
-374 LTGESISSVASRTPN
+374 
-389 VSGSIGGDIANRSLG
+389 IANYNEDLF
-404 NYMPHMKGMNLS
+404 YMSVFVTVSARTYEELMWRKQQMTDMLKSMDMYVS
-416 DTQITGGHISTKAIG
+416 DCSFQQEDS
-431 ADGKET
+431 
-437 AVEMF
+437 
-442 NASQF
+442 
-447 EKPDGPHAVVNA
+447 
-459 SDGSQWYQMASGSGA
+459 
-474 GAFYDAPVFS
+474 
-484 GSSAEAAQVAAVFP
+484 
-498 DADGAT
+498 
-504 LRTVGDGVIEASSD
+504 LRTVMPFLQISLKLEKKSKRNVLTSGAAS
-518 GGVSRWYNSA
+518 
-528 YYDEPDAP
+528 
-536 HSTIQASNGVEWY
+536 T
-549 AMQQHAETPPF
+549 
-560 EAGDAADGYNR
+560 
-571 AQFQS
+571 
-576 FMPGYEQPVTSVD
+576 
-589 GSGRMDGHF
+589 
-598 EVRHENGS
+598 
-606 GTMFYDTAQYAP
+606 
-618 PRGDYQV
+618 
-625 YEDVHGSQWYA
+625 
-636 VHGEAAVER
+636 
-645 KPVYE
+645 
-650 NGKPVYMF
+650 YMF

-792 MIFFSLLIPN
+792 MIFFSLLIPD

-831 YEDRNA
+831 YKDRNA
-837 VPPKMKTM
+837 VPPKMKAM

-858 EMTKRIAVIVSRFV
+858 EMTKRIAIIVSRFV

-1053 DRAELEAILKERQRE
+1053 DRAELEAILKERQQE
-1068 VN
+1068 AD

>member
-1 MLDWIFEGI
+1 MTKDSSAKRKAGKRKPEKLSFTQDFIPIKNLEHGI
-10 VTWISSVVSDMMDAV
+10 IET
-25 SGLFLQALGTDM
+25 TD
-37 TAMEEYFPFVSK
+37 
-49 AFTVMQYTAWALLFL
+49 
-64 ITVWQLFRVFGGP
+64 
-77 VTEAENPW
+77 
-85 VLLGRSALF
+85 GRY
-94 AFLIGYAK
+94 IK
-102 PIFLLTL
+102 
-109 KIATAPYTA
+109 
-118 LMDIQMTAEDFTF
+118 
-131 AGIEQAL
+131 
-138 QNGLTSL
+138 
-145 IATISVVGLLLLTI
+145 I
-159 LEIALGWN
+159 LEIEPINFMLRSEEEQYEIICSFASWLKISPMHLQ
-167 YFKLLLE
+167 FKSITRKADSDKHIAMLRKEME
-174 TVERYIVVGV
+174 TEESEQCKKLSEGYIR
-184 LCYTSPLA
+184 LI
-192 FSMGASKATTPV
+192 KD
-204 FRSWCRMV
+204 V
-212 GSQLLL
+212 GSREALTRRFFLIFRYEELRRNENSDYGQICSTLLTAEQNARAYFMQCGNNIL
-218 LVMNVWFLRGFSTSV
+218 QPKDPDEATAEILYMFFNRRSCVEEPFHSRVDRIVLDTMAAKNKVIGIDPVPHIRMAHFIAPRGIDLTHRNYIIMDGLYYSFLYIKGNGYPNKVRAGWMSSLINAGEGIDVDVFLRRENRS
-233 GQYIGTGGALS
+233 
-244 NGNGNVFLWLFCAV
+244 
-258 AFLKTAQKFDSYL
+258 KTIDK
-271 AAMGLN
+271 
-277 VAQTGSGM
+277 VAQRIRLNRTKLKSM
-285 GMELLMAARVI
+285 QDTSTDYEEL
-296 TGVAGGARSAG
+296 AG
-307 SVFRGGSVATGTGAA
+307 SIQ
-322 ATGFAAGFANRF
+322 AGYFI
-334 KGNSYVRDAVVD
+334 KQG
-346 GGTRMGAGG
+346 
-355 TIGFVGRAFGGM
+355 
-367 AARNGAT
+367 
-374 LTGESISSVASRTPN
+374 
-389 VSGSIGGDIANRSLG
+389 IANYNEDLF
-404 NYMPHMKGMNLS
+404 YMSVCITVSARTYEELMWRKQQMTDMLKSMDMYVS
-416 DTQITGGHISTKAIG
+416 DCSFQQEDALRTVMPFLQISTKL
-431 ADGKET
+431 
-437 AVEMF
+437 
-442 NASQF
+442 
-447 EKPDGPHAVVNA
+447 EKKSKRNVLT
-459 SDGSQWYQMASGSGA
+459 SGA
-474 GAFYDAPVFS
+474 
-484 GSSAEAAQVAAVFP
+484 
-498 DADGAT
+498 
-504 LRTVGDGVIEASSD
+504 AS
-518 GGVSRWYNSA
+518 
-528 YYDEPDAP
+528 
-536 HSTIQASNGVEWY
+536 T
-549 AMQQHAETPPF
+549 
-560 EAGDAADGYNR
+560 
-571 AQFQS
+571 
-576 FMPGYEQPVTSVD
+576 
-589 GSGRMDGHF
+589 
-598 EVRHENGS
+598 
-606 GTMFYDTAQYAP
+606 
-618 PRGDYQV
+618 
-625 YEDVHGSQWYA
+625 
-636 VHGEAAVER
+636 
-645 KPVYE
+645 
-650 NGKPVYMF
+650 YMF

-792 MIFFSLLIPN
+792 MIFFSLLIPD

-831 YEDRNA
+831 YADRNA

-1053 DRAELEAILKERQRE
+1053 DRAELEAILKERQQE
-1068 VN
+1068 AD

>member
-1 MLDWIFEGI
+1 MTKDSSAKRKTGKRKPEKLSFTQDFIPIKNLEHGI
-10 VTWISSVVSDMMDAV
+10 IET
-25 SGLFLQALGTDM
+25 TD
-37 TAMEEYFPFVSK
+37 
-49 AFTVMQYTAWALLFL
+49 
-64 ITVWQLFRVFGGP
+64 
-77 VTEAENPW
+77 
-85 VLLGRSALF
+85 GRY
-94 AFLIGYAK
+94 IK
-102 PIFLLTL
+102 
-109 KIATAPYTA
+109 
-118 LMDIQMTAEDFTF
+118 
-131 AGIEQAL
+131 
-138 QNGLTSL
+138 
-145 IATISVVGLLLLTI
+145 I
-159 LEIALGWN
+159 LEIEPINFMLRSEEEQYEIICSFASWLKISPVHLQ
-167 YFKLLLE
+167 FKSITRKADSDKHIAMLRKEMATEESEQCKKLSE
-174 TVERYIVVGV
+174 GYIR
-184 LCYTSPLA
+184 LI
-192 FSMGASKATTPV
+192 KD
-204 FRSWCRMV
+204 V
-212 GSQLLL
+212 GSREALTRRFFLIFRYEELRRNENSDYGQICSTLLTAEQNARSYFMQCGNNIL
-218 LVMNVWFLRGFSTSV
+218 QPKDPDEATAEILYMFFNRRSCVEEPFHSRVDRIVLDTMAAKNKVIGIDPIPHIRMAHFIAPRGIDLTHRNYIIMDGLYYSFLYIKGNGYPNKVRAGWMSSLINAGEGIDVDVFLRRENRS
-233 GQYIGTGGALS
+233 
-244 NGNGNVFLWLFCAV
+244 
-258 AFLKTAQKFDSYL
+258 KTIDK
-271 AAMGLN
+271 
-277 VAQTGSGM
+277 VAQRIRLNRTKLKSM
-285 GMELLMAARVI
+285 QDTSTDYEEL
-296 TGVAGGARSAG
+296 AG
-307 SVFRGGSVATGTGAA
+307 SIQ
-322 ATGFAAGFANRF
+322 AGYFI
-334 KGNSYVRDAVVD
+334 KQG
-346 GGTRMGAGG
+346 
-355 TIGFVGRAFGGM
+355 
-367 AARNGAT
+367 
-374 LTGESISSVASRTPN
+374 
-389 VSGSIGGDIANRSLG
+389 IANYNEDLF
-404 NYMPHMKGMNLS
+404 YMSVFVTVSARTYEELMWRKQQMTDMLKSMDMYVS
-416 DTQITGGHISTKAIG
+416 DCSFQQ
-431 ADGKET
+431 E
-437 AVEMF
+437 
-442 NASQF
+442 
-447 EKPDGPHAVVNA
+447 
-459 SDGSQWYQMASGSGA
+459 
-474 GAFYDAPVFS
+474 DA
-484 GSSAEAAQVAAVFP
+484 
-498 DADGAT
+498 
-504 LRTVGDGVIEASSD
+504 LRTVMPFLQMSPKLEKKSKRNVLTSGAAS
-518 GGVSRWYNSA
+518 
-528 YYDEPDAP
+528 
-536 HSTIQASNGVEWY
+536 T
-549 AMQQHAETPPF
+549 
-560 EAGDAADGYNR
+560 
-571 AQFQS
+571 
-576 FMPGYEQPVTSVD
+576 
-589 GSGRMDGHF
+589 
-598 EVRHENGS
+598 
-606 GTMFYDTAQYAP
+606 
-618 PRGDYQV
+618 
-625 YEDVHGSQWYA
+625 
-636 VHGEAAVER
+636 
-645 KPVYE
+645 
-650 NGKPVYMF
+650 YMF

-792 MIFFSLLIPN
+792 MIFFSLLIPD

-831 YEDRNA
+831 YADRNA

-1053 DRAELEAILKERQRE
+1053 DRAELEAILKERQQE
-1068 VN
+1068 TD

>member
-1 MLDWIFEGI
+1 MTKDSSAKRKAGKRKPEKLSFTQDFIPIKNLEHGI
-10 VTWISSVVSDMMDAV
+10 IET
-25 SGLFLQALGTDM
+25 TD
-37 TAMEEYFPFVSK
+37 
-49 AFTVMQYTAWALLFL
+49 
-64 ITVWQLFRVFGGP
+64 
-77 VTEAENPW
+77 
-85 VLLGRSALF
+85 GRY
-94 AFLIGYAK
+94 IK
-102 PIFLLTL
+102 
-109 KIATAPYTA
+109 
-118 LMDIQMTAEDFTF
+118 
-131 AGIEQAL
+131 
-138 QNGLTSL
+138 
-145 IATISVVGLLLLTI
+145 I
-159 LEIALGWN
+159 LEIEPINFMLRSEEEQYEIICSFASWLKISPVHLQ
-167 YFKLLLE
+167 FKSITRKADSDKHIAMLRKE
-174 TVERYIVVGV
+174 TETEEREQCKKLSEGYIR
-184 LCYTSPLA
+184 LI
-192 FSMGASKATTPV
+192 KD
-204 FRSWCRMV
+204 V
-212 GSQLLL
+212 GSREALTRRFFLIFRYEELRRNENSDYGQICSTLLTAEQNARSYFMQCGNNIL
-218 LVMNVWFLRGFSTSV
+218 QPKDPDEATAEILYMFFNRRSCVEEPFHSRVDRIVLDTMAAKNKVIGIDPVPHIRMAHFIAPRGIDLTHRNYIIMDGLYYSFLYIKGNGYPNKVRAGWMSSLINAGEGIDVDVFLRRENRS
-233 GQYIGTGGALS
+233 
-244 NGNGNVFLWLFCAV
+244 
-258 AFLKTAQKFDSYL
+258 KTIDK
-271 AAMGLN
+271 
-277 VAQTGSGM
+277 VAQRIRLNRTKLKSM
-285 GMELLMAARVI
+285 QDTSTDYEEL
-296 TGVAGGARSAG
+296 AG
-307 SVFRGGSVATGTGAA
+307 SIQ
-322 ATGFAAGFANRF
+322 AGYFI
-334 KGNSYVRDAVVD
+334 KQG
-346 GGTRMGAGG
+346 
-355 TIGFVGRAFGGM
+355 
-367 AARNGAT
+367 
-374 LTGESISSVASRTPN
+374 
-389 VSGSIGGDIANRSLG
+389 IANYNEDLF
-404 NYMPHMKGMNLS
+404 YMSVFMTVSARTYEELMWRKQQMTDMLKSMDMYVS
-416 DTQITGGHISTKAIG
+416 DCSFQQ
-431 ADGKET
+431 E
-437 AVEMF
+437 
-442 NASQF
+442 
-447 EKPDGPHAVVNA
+447 
-459 SDGSQWYQMASGSGA
+459 
-474 GAFYDAPVFS
+474 DA
-484 GSSAEAAQVAAVFP
+484 
-498 DADGAT
+498 
-504 LRTVGDGVIEASSD
+504 LRTVMPFLQISLKLEKKSKRNVLTSGAAS
-518 GGVSRWYNSA
+518 
-528 YYDEPDAP
+528 
-536 HSTIQASNGVEWY
+536 T
-549 AMQQHAETPPF
+549 
-560 EAGDAADGYNR
+560 
-571 AQFQS
+571 
-576 FMPGYEQPVTSVD
+576 
-589 GSGRMDGHF
+589 
-598 EVRHENGS
+598 
-606 GTMFYDTAQYAP
+606 
-618 PRGDYQV
+618 
-625 YEDVHGSQWYA
+625 
-636 VHGEAAVER
+636 
-645 KPVYE
+645 
-650 NGKPVYMF
+650 YMF

-792 MIFFSLLIPN
+792 MIFFSLLIPD

-837 VPPKMKTM
+837 VPPKMKAM

-858 EMTKRIAVIVSRFV
+858 EMTKRIAIIVSRFV

-1053 DRAELEAILKERQRE
+1053 DRAELEAILKERQQE
-1068 VN
+1068 AD

>member
-1 MLDWIFEGI
+1 MTKDSSAKRKTGKRKPEKLSFTQDFIPIKNLEHGI
-10 VTWISSVVSDMMDAV
+10 IET
-25 SGLFLQALGTDM
+25 TD
-37 TAMEEYFPFVSK
+37 
-49 AFTVMQYTAWALLFL
+49 
-64 ITVWQLFRVFGGP
+64 
-77 VTEAENPW
+77 
-85 VLLGRSALF
+85 GRY
-94 AFLIGYAK
+94 IK
-102 PIFLLTL
+102 
-109 KIATAPYTA
+109 
-118 LMDIQMTAEDFTF
+118 
-131 AGIEQAL
+131 
-138 QNGLTSL
+138 
-145 IATISVVGLLLLTI
+145 I
-159 LEIALGWN
+159 LEIEPINFMLRSEEEQYEIICSFASWLKISPVHLQ
-167 YFKLLLE
+167 FKSITRKADSDKHIAMLRKEMATEESEQCKKLSE
-174 TVERYIVVGV
+174 GYIR
-184 LCYTSPLA
+184 LI
-192 FSMGASKATTPV
+192 KD
-204 FRSWCRMV
+204 V
-212 GSQLLL
+212 GSREALTRRFFLIFRYEELRRNENSDYGQICSTLLTAEQNARAYFMQCGNNIL
-218 LVMNVWFLRGFSTSV
+218 QPKDPDEATAEILYMFFNRRSCVEEPFHSRVDRIVLDTMAAKNKVIGIDPIPHIRMAHFIAPRGIDLTHRNYIIMDGLYYSFLYIKGNGYPNKVRAGWMSSLINAGEGIDVDVFLRRENRS
-233 GQYIGTGGALS
+233 
-244 NGNGNVFLWLFCAV
+244 
-258 AFLKTAQKFDSYL
+258 KTIDK
-271 AAMGLN
+271 
-277 VAQTGSGM
+277 VAQRIRLNRTKLKSM
-285 GMELLMAARVI
+285 QDTSTDYEEL
-296 TGVAGGARSAG
+296 AG
-307 SVFRGGSVATGTGAA
+307 SIQ
-322 ATGFAAGFANRF
+322 AGYFI
-334 KGNSYVRDAVVD
+334 KQG
-346 GGTRMGAGG
+346 
-355 TIGFVGRAFGGM
+355 
-367 AARNGAT
+367 
-374 LTGESISSVASRTPN
+374 
-389 VSGSIGGDIANRSLG
+389 IANYNEDLF
-404 NYMPHMKGMNLS
+404 YMSVFVTVSARTYEELMWRKQQMTDMLKSMDMYVS
-416 DTQITGGHISTKAIG
+416 DCSFQQ
-431 ADGKET
+431 E
-437 AVEMF
+437 
-442 NASQF
+442 
-447 EKPDGPHAVVNA
+447 
-459 SDGSQWYQMASGSGA
+459 
-474 GAFYDAPVFS
+474 DA
-484 GSSAEAAQVAAVFP
+484 
-498 DADGAT
+498 
-504 LRTVGDGVIEASSD
+504 LRTVMPFLQISLKLEKKSKRNVLTSGAAS
-518 GGVSRWYNSA
+518 
-528 YYDEPDAP
+528 
-536 HSTIQASNGVEWY
+536 T
-549 AMQQHAETPPF
+549 
-560 EAGDAADGYNR
+560 
-571 AQFQS
+571 
-576 FMPGYEQPVTSVD
+576 
-589 GSGRMDGHF
+589 
-598 EVRHENGS
+598 
-606 GTMFYDTAQYAP
+606 
-618 PRGDYQV
+618 
-625 YEDVHGSQWYA
+625 
-636 VHGEAAVER
+636 
-645 KPVYE
+645 
-650 NGKPVYMF
+650 YMF

-792 MIFFSLLIPN
+792 MIFFSLLIPD

-1053 DRAELEAILKERQRE
+1053 DRAELEAILKERQQE
-1068 VN
+1068 AD

>member
-1 MLDWIFEGI
+1 MTKDSSAKRKAGKRKPEKLSFTQDFIPIKNLEHGI
-10 VTWISSVVSDMMDAV
+10 IET
-25 SGLFLQALGTDM
+25 TD
-37 TAMEEYFPFVSK
+37 
-49 AFTVMQYTAWALLFL
+49 
-64 ITVWQLFRVFGGP
+64 
-77 VTEAENPW
+77 
-85 VLLGRSALF
+85 GRY
-94 AFLIGYAK
+94 IK
-102 PIFLLTL
+102 
-109 KIATAPYTA
+109 
-118 LMDIQMTAEDFTF
+118 
-131 AGIEQAL
+131 
-138 QNGLTSL
+138 
-145 IATISVVGLLLLTI
+145 I
-159 LEIALGWN
+159 LEIEPINFMLRSEEEQYEIICSFASWLKISPVHLQ
-167 YFKLLLE
+167 FKSITRKADSDKHIAMLRKEME
-174 TVERYIVVGV
+174 TEESEQCKKLSEGYIR
-184 LCYTSPLA
+184 LI
-192 FSMGASKATTPV
+192 KD
-204 FRSWCRMV
+204 V
-212 GSQLLL
+212 GSREALTRRFFLIFRYEELRRNENSDYGQICSTLLTAEQNARAYFMQCGNNIL
-218 LVMNVWFLRGFSTSV
+218 QPKDPDEATAEILYMFFNRRSCVEEPFHSRVDRIVLDAMAAKNKVIGIDPVPHIRMAHFIAPRGIDLTHRNYIIMDGLYYSFLYIKGNGYPNKVRAGWMSSLINAGEGIDVDVFLRRENRS
-233 GQYIGTGGALS
+233 
-244 NGNGNVFLWLFCAV
+244 
-258 AFLKTAQKFDSYL
+258 KTIDK
-271 AAMGLN
+271 
-277 VAQTGSGM
+277 VAQRIRLNRTKLKSM
-285 GMELLMAARVI
+285 QDTSTDYEEL
-296 TGVAGGARSAG
+296 AG
-307 SVFRGGSVATGTGAA
+307 SIQ
-322 ATGFAAGFANRF
+322 AGYFI
-334 KGNSYVRDAVVD
+334 KQG
-346 GGTRMGAGG
+346 
-355 TIGFVGRAFGGM
+355 
-367 AARNGAT
+367 
-374 LTGESISSVASRTPN
+374 
-389 VSGSIGGDIANRSLG
+389 IANYNEDLF
-404 NYMPHMKGMNLS
+404 YMSVFMTVSARTYEELMWRKQQMTDMLKSMDMYVS
-416 DTQITGGHISTKAIG
+416 DCSFQQ
-431 ADGKET
+431 E
-437 AVEMF
+437 
-442 NASQF
+442 
-447 EKPDGPHAVVNA
+447 
-459 SDGSQWYQMASGSGA
+459 
-474 GAFYDAPVFS
+474 DA
-484 GSSAEAAQVAAVFP
+484 
-498 DADGAT
+498 
-504 LRTVGDGVIEASSD
+504 LRTVMPFLQISLKLEKKSKRNVLTSGAAS
-518 GGVSRWYNSA
+518 
-528 YYDEPDAP
+528 
-536 HSTIQASNGVEWY
+536 T
-549 AMQQHAETPPF
+549 
-560 EAGDAADGYNR
+560 
-571 AQFQS
+571 
-576 FMPGYEQPVTSVD
+576 
-589 GSGRMDGHF
+589 
-598 EVRHENGS
+598 
-606 GTMFYDTAQYAP
+606 
-618 PRGDYQV
+618 
-625 YEDVHGSQWYA
+625 
-636 VHGEAAVER
+636 
-645 KPVYE
+645 
-650 NGKPVYMF
+650 YMF

-792 MIFFSLLIPN
+792 MIFFSLLIPD

-837 VPPKMKTM
+837 VPPKMKAM

-858 EMTKRIAVIVSRFV
+858 EMTKRIAIIVSRFV

-1053 DRAELEAILKERQRE
+1053 DRAELEAILKERQQE
-1068 VN
+1068 AD

>member
-1 MLDWIFEGI
+1 MTKDSSAKRKAGKRKPEKLSFTQDFIPIKNLEHGI
-10 VTWISSVVSDMMDAV
+10 IET
-25 SGLFLQALGTDM
+25 TD
-37 TAMEEYFPFVSK
+37 
-49 AFTVMQYTAWALLFL
+49 
-64 ITVWQLFRVFGGP
+64 
-77 VTEAENPW
+77 
-85 VLLGRSALF
+85 GRY
-94 AFLIGYAK
+94 IK
-102 PIFLLTL
+102 
-109 KIATAPYTA
+109 
-118 LMDIQMTAEDFTF
+118 
-131 AGIEQAL
+131 
-138 QNGLTSL
+138 
-145 IATISVVGLLLLTI
+145 I
-159 LEIALGWN
+159 LEIEPINFMLRSEEEQYEIICSFASWLKISPVHLQ
-167 YFKLLLE
+167 FKSITRKADSDKHIAMLRKEME
-174 TVERYIVVGV
+174 TEESEQCKKLSEGYIR
-184 LCYTSPLA
+184 LI
-192 FSMGASKATTPV
+192 KD
-204 FRSWCRMV
+204 V
-212 GSQLLL
+212 GSREALTRRFFLIFRYEELRRNENSDYGQICSTLLTAEQNARAYFMQCGNNIL
-218 LVMNVWFLRGFSTSV
+218 QPKDPDEATAEILYMFFNRRSCVEEPFHSRVDRIVLDTMAAKNKVIGIDPIPHIRMAHFIAPRGIDLTHRNYIIMDGLYYSFL
-233 GQYIGTGGALS
+233 YIK
-244 NGNGNVFLWLFCAV
+244 GNGYPNKVRAGWMSSLINAGEGIDVDVFLKRENRS
-258 AFLKTAQKFDSYL
+258 KTIDK
-271 AAMGLN
+271 
-277 VAQTGSGM
+277 VAQRIRLNRTKLKSM
-285 GMELLMAARVI
+285 QDTSTDYEEL
-296 TGVAGGARSAG
+296 AG
-307 SVFRGGSVATGTGAA
+307 SIQ
-322 ATGFAAGFANRF
+322 AGYFI
-334 KGNSYVRDAVVD
+334 KQG
-346 GGTRMGAGG
+346 
-355 TIGFVGRAFGGM
+355 
-367 AARNGAT
+367 
-374 LTGESISSVASRTPN
+374 
-389 VSGSIGGDIANRSLG
+389 IANYNEDLF
-404 NYMPHMKGMNLS
+404 YMSVFVTVSARTYEELMWRKQQMTDMLKSMDMYVS
-416 DTQITGGHISTKAIG
+416 DCSFQQ
-431 ADGKET
+431 E
-437 AVEMF
+437 
-442 NASQF
+442 
-447 EKPDGPHAVVNA
+447 
-459 SDGSQWYQMASGSGA
+459 
-474 GAFYDAPVFS
+474 DA
-484 GSSAEAAQVAAVFP
+484 
-498 DADGAT
+498 
-504 LRTVGDGVIEASSD
+504 LRTVMPFLQISPKLEKKSKRNVLTSGAAS
-518 GGVSRWYNSA
+518 
-528 YYDEPDAP
+528 
-536 HSTIQASNGVEWY
+536 T
-549 AMQQHAETPPF
+549 
-560 EAGDAADGYNR
+560 
-571 AQFQS
+571 
-576 FMPGYEQPVTSVD
+576 
-589 GSGRMDGHF
+589 
-598 EVRHENGS
+598 
-606 GTMFYDTAQYAP
+606 
-618 PRGDYQV
+618 
-625 YEDVHGSQWYA
+625 
-636 VHGEAAVER
+636 
-645 KPVYE
+645 
-650 NGKPVYMF
+650 YMF

-792 MIFFSLLIPN
+792 MIFFSLLIPD

-831 YEDRNA
+831 YEDRNT

-1053 DRAELEAILKERQRE
+1053 DRAELEAILKERQQE
-1068 VN
+1068 AD

>member
-1 MLDWIFEGI
+1 MTKDSSAKRKAGKRKPEKLSFTQNFIPIKNLEHGI
-10 VTWISSVVSDMMDAV
+10 IET
-25 SGLFLQALGTDM
+25 TD
-37 TAMEEYFPFVSK
+37 
-49 AFTVMQYTAWALLFL
+49 
-64 ITVWQLFRVFGGP
+64 
-77 VTEAENPW
+77 
-85 VLLGRSALF
+85 GRY
-94 AFLIGYAK
+94 IK
-102 PIFLLTL
+102 
-109 KIATAPYTA
+109 
-118 LMDIQMTAEDFTF
+118 
-131 AGIEQAL
+131 
-138 QNGLTSL
+138 
-145 IATISVVGLLLLTI
+145 I
-159 LEIALGWN
+159 LEIEPINFMLRSEEEQYEIICSFASWLKISPVHLQ
-167 YFKLLLE
+167 FKSITRKADSDKHIAMLRKEME
-174 TVERYIVVGV
+174 TEESEQCKKLSEGYIR
-184 LCYTSPLA
+184 LI
-192 FSMGASKATTPV
+192 KD
-204 FRSWCRMV
+204 V
-212 GSQLLL
+212 GSREALTRRFFLIFRYEELRRNENSDYGQICSTLLTAEQNARAYFMQCGNNIL
-218 LVMNVWFLRGFSTSV
+218 QPKDPDEATAEILYMFFNRRSCVEEPFHSRVDRIVLDTMAAKNKVIGIDPVPHIRMAHFIAPRGIDLTHRNYIIMDGLYYSFLYIKGNGYPNKVRAGWMSSLINAGEGIDVDVFLRRENRS
-233 GQYIGTGGALS
+233 
-244 NGNGNVFLWLFCAV
+244 
-258 AFLKTAQKFDSYL
+258 KTVDK
-271 AAMGLN
+271 
-277 VAQTGSGM
+277 VAQRIRLNRTKLKSM
-285 GMELLMAARVI
+285 QDTSTDYEEL
-296 TGVAGGARSAG
+296 AG
-307 SVFRGGSVATGTGAA
+307 SIQ
-322 ATGFAAGFANRF
+322 AGYFI
-334 KGNSYVRDAVVD
+334 KQG
-346 GGTRMGAGG
+346 
-355 TIGFVGRAFGGM
+355 
-367 AARNGAT
+367 
-374 LTGESISSVASRTPN
+374 
-389 VSGSIGGDIANRSLG
+389 IANYNEDLF
-404 NYMPHMKGMNLS
+404 YMSVFMTVSARTYEELMWRKQQMTDMLKSMDMYVS
-416 DTQITGGHISTKAIG
+416 DCSFQQ
-431 ADGKET
+431 E
-437 AVEMF
+437 
-442 NASQF
+442 
-447 EKPDGPHAVVNA
+447 
-459 SDGSQWYQMASGSGA
+459 
-474 GAFYDAPVFS
+474 DA
-484 GSSAEAAQVAAVFP
+484 
-498 DADGAT
+498 
-504 LRTVGDGVIEASSD
+504 LRTVMPFLQISLKLEKKSKRNVLTSGAAS
-518 GGVSRWYNSA
+518 
-528 YYDEPDAP
+528 
-536 HSTIQASNGVEWY
+536 T
-549 AMQQHAETPPF
+549 
-560 EAGDAADGYNR
+560 
-571 AQFQS
+571 
-576 FMPGYEQPVTSVD
+576 
-589 GSGRMDGHF
+589 
-598 EVRHENGS
+598 
-606 GTMFYDTAQYAP
+606 
-618 PRGDYQV
+618 
-625 YEDVHGSQWYA
+625 
-636 VHGEAAVER
+636 
-645 KPVYE
+645 
-650 NGKPVYMF
+650 YMF

-792 MIFFSLLIPN
+792 MIFFSLLIPD

-837 VPPKMKTM
+837 VPPKMKAM

-858 EMTKRIAVIVSRFV
+858 EMTKRIAIIVSRFV

-1053 DRAELEAILKERQRE
+1053 DRAELEAILKERQQE
-1068 VN
+1068 AN

>member
-1 MLDWIFEGI
+1 MQCGNNILQPKDPDEATAEILYMFFNRRSCVEEPFHSRVDRIVLDTMAAKNKVIGIDPVPHIRMAHFIAPRGIDLTHRNYIIMDGLYYSFLYIKGNGYPNKVRAGWMSSLINAGEGI
-10 VTWISSVVSDMMDAV
+10 DVDVFLRRENRSKTIDKVAQRIRLNRTKLKSMQDTSTDYEELAGSIQAGYFIKQGIANYNEDLFYMSVFVTVSARTYEELMWRKQQMTDMLKSMDMYVSDCSFQQEDA
-25 SGLFLQALGTDM
+25 
-37 TAMEEYFPFVSK
+37 
-49 AFTVMQYTAWALLFL
+49 
-64 ITVWQLFRVFGGP
+64 
-77 VTEAENPW
+77 
-85 VLLGRSALF
+85 
-94 AFLIGYAK
+94 
-102 PIFLLTL
+102 
-109 KIATAPYTA
+109 
-118 LMDIQMTAEDFTF
+118 
-131 AGIEQAL
+131 
-138 QNGLTSL
+138 
-145 IATISVVGLLLLTI
+145 
-159 LEIALGWN
+159 
-167 YFKLLLE
+167 
-174 TVERYIVVGV
+174 
-184 LCYTSPLA
+184 
-192 FSMGASKATTPV
+192 
-204 FRSWCRMV
+204 
-212 GSQLLL
+212 
-218 LVMNVWFLRGFSTSV
+218 
-233 GQYIGTGGALS
+233 
-244 NGNGNVFLWLFCAV
+244 
-258 AFLKTAQKFDSYL
+258 
-271 AAMGLN
+271 
-277 VAQTGSGM
+277 
-285 GMELLMAARVI
+285 
-296 TGVAGGARSAG
+296 
-307 SVFRGGSVATGTGAA
+307 
-322 ATGFAAGFANRF
+322 
-334 KGNSYVRDAVVD
+334 
-346 GGTRMGAGG
+346 
-355 TIGFVGRAFGGM
+355 
-367 AARNGAT
+367 
-374 LTGESISSVASRTPN
+374 
-389 VSGSIGGDIANRSLG
+389 
-404 NYMPHMKGMNLS
+404 
-416 DTQITGGHISTKAIG
+416 
-431 ADGKET
+431 
-437 AVEMF
+437 
-442 NASQF
+442 
-447 EKPDGPHAVVNA
+447 
-459 SDGSQWYQMASGSGA
+459 
-474 GAFYDAPVFS
+474 
-484 GSSAEAAQVAAVFP
+484 
-498 DADGAT
+498 
-504 LRTVGDGVIEASSD
+504 LRTVMPFLQISLKLEKKSKRNVLTSGAAS
-518 GGVSRWYNSA
+518 
-528 YYDEPDAP
+528 
-536 HSTIQASNGVEWY
+536 T
-549 AMQQHAETPPF
+549 
-560 EAGDAADGYNR
+560 
-571 AQFQS
+571 
-576 FMPGYEQPVTSVD
+576 
-589 GSGRMDGHF
+589 
-598 EVRHENGS
+598 
-606 GTMFYDTAQYAP
+606 
-618 PRGDYQV
+618 
-625 YEDVHGSQWYA
+625 
-636 VHGEAAVER
+636 
-645 KPVYE
+645 
-650 NGKPVYMF
+650 YMF

-792 MIFFSLLIPN
+792 MIFFSLLIPD

-872 TGSAQSFNQQT
+872 TGSAQSFNHQT

-1053 DRAELEAILKERQRE
+1053 DRAELEAILKERQQE
-1068 VN
+1068 AN

>member
-1 MLDWIFEGI
+1 MTKDSSAKRKTGKRKPEKLSFTQDFIPIKNLEHGI
-10 VTWISSVVSDMMDAV
+10 IET
-25 SGLFLQALGTDM
+25 TD
-37 TAMEEYFPFVSK
+37 
-49 AFTVMQYTAWALLFL
+49 
-64 ITVWQLFRVFGGP
+64 
-77 VTEAENPW
+77 
-85 VLLGRSALF
+85 GRY
-94 AFLIGYAK
+94 IK
-102 PIFLLTL
+102 
-109 KIATAPYTA
+109 
-118 LMDIQMTAEDFTF
+118 
-131 AGIEQAL
+131 
-138 QNGLTSL
+138 
-145 IATISVVGLLLLTI
+145 I
-159 LEIALGWN
+159 LEIEPINFMLRSEEEQYEIICSFASWLKISPVHLQ
-167 YFKLLLE
+167 FKSITRKADSDKHIAMLRKE
-174 TVERYIVVGV
+174 TETEESEQCKKLSEGYIR
-184 LCYTSPLA
+184 LI
-192 FSMGASKATTPV
+192 KD
-204 FRSWCRMV
+204 V
-212 GSQLLL
+212 GSREALTRRFFLIFRYEELRRNENSDYGQICSTLLTAEQNARAYFMQCGNNIL
-218 LVMNVWFLRGFSTSV
+218 QPKDPDEATAEILYMFFNRRSCVEEPFHSRADRIVLDTMAAKNKVIGIDPVPHIRMAHFIAPRGIDLTYRNYIIMDGLYYSFLYIKGNGYPNKVRAGWMSSLINAGEGIDVDVFLRRENRS
-233 GQYIGTGGALS
+233 
-244 NGNGNVFLWLFCAV
+244 
-258 AFLKTAQKFDSYL
+258 KTIDK
-271 AAMGLN
+271 
-277 VAQTGSGM
+277 VAQRIRLNRTKLKSM
-285 GMELLMAARVI
+285 QDTSTDYEEL
-296 TGVAGGARSAG
+296 AG
-307 SVFRGGSVATGTGAA
+307 SIQ
-322 ATGFAAGFANRF
+322 AGYFI
-334 KGNSYVRDAVVD
+334 KQG
-346 GGTRMGAGG
+346 
-355 TIGFVGRAFGGM
+355 
-367 AARNGAT
+367 
-374 LTGESISSVASRTPN
+374 
-389 VSGSIGGDIANRSLG
+389 IANYNEDLF
-404 NYMPHMKGMNLS
+404 YMSVFVTVSARTYEELMWRKQQMTDMLKSMDMYVS
-416 DTQITGGHISTKAIG
+416 DCSFQQ
-431 ADGKET
+431 E
-437 AVEMF
+437 
-442 NASQF
+442 
-447 EKPDGPHAVVNA
+447 
-459 SDGSQWYQMASGSGA
+459 
-474 GAFYDAPVFS
+474 DA
-484 GSSAEAAQVAAVFP
+484 
-498 DADGAT
+498 
-504 LRTVGDGVIEASSD
+504 LRTVMPFLQISPKLEKKSKRNVLTSGAAS
-518 GGVSRWYNSA
+518 
-528 YYDEPDAP
+528 
-536 HSTIQASNGVEWY
+536 T
-549 AMQQHAETPPF
+549 
-560 EAGDAADGYNR
+560 
-571 AQFQS
+571 
-576 FMPGYEQPVTSVD
+576 
-589 GSGRMDGHF
+589 
-598 EVRHENGS
+598 
-606 GTMFYDTAQYAP
+606 
-618 PRGDYQV
+618 
-625 YEDVHGSQWYA
+625 
-636 VHGEAAVER
+636 
-645 KPVYE
+645 
-650 NGKPVYMF
+650 YMF

-792 MIFFSLLIPN
+792 MIFFSLLIPD

-831 YEDRNA
+831 YEDRNT

-1012 TKTEIRSITR
+1012 TKTEMRSITR

-1068 VN
+1068 AD